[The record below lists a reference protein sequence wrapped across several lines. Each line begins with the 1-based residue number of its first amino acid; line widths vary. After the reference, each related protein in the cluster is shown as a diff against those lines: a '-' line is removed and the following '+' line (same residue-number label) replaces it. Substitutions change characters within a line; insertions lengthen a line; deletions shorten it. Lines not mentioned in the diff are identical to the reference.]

1 MKSTK
6 RSKWI
11 SIIKCI
17 SFIIVIICLVGYVFL
32 NRDVSAEVLLQYIP
46 RNPLLA
52 ACVLLL
58 LYAVKSVFVVF
69 PILILEIAGGR
80 LFSIVPAIVI
90 NNLGI
95 LICNIVAYWNGRLLG
110 RNAVERL
117 IESSDGFMNVVQ
129 KQNNNFFLIC
139 LCSRLIVGIP
149 RDLVSMYFGAV
160 RMDFKC
166 YLIASTIGSL
176 PSTVLVTLFGY
187 SVTEPKNPLFWIS
200 LIVMIILAI
209 VSYYICHRIQ
219 HKKKEGTG

>member
-17 SFIIVIICLVGYVFL
+17 SFIIVIICLVGCVFL
-32 NRDVSAEVLLQYIP
+32 NRDVSAEVILRYIP
-46 RNPLLA
+46 QNPLLA

-69 PILILEIAGGR
+69 PILILEIAGGY
-80 LFSIVPAIVI
+80 LFSVVPAIFI
-90 NNLGI
+90 NNFGI
-95 LICNIVAYWNGRLLG
+95 LICNVVAYWNGRLLG
-110 RNAVERL
+110 RNTVEKL
-117 IESSDGFMNVVQ
+117 IESSDGFMNVVR
-129 KQNNNFFLIC
+129 KQNDNTFFIC

-149 RDLVSMYFGAV
+149 RDLVSMYFGAT

-166 YLIASTIGSL
+166 YLVASTIGSL

-200 LIVMIILAI
+200 LIVMGLLTIG
-209 VSYYICHRIQ
+209 SYYICHRYQ
-219 HKKKEGTG
+219 HKKKKGTG